1 MLYRPEAGICLYPC
15 RRVCPLLALVEL
27 VEHGE
32 ETLVGS
38 LPVCDLA
45 SVAVKVIENRLA
57 HRAGRGNHNHK
68 RLSAARGRLLHNLVE
83 IAVADSVE
91 LVDNDGVRVEAVE
104 GIRVRGQRLELGG
117 RRRKVNV
124 VAALFE
130 NGGELGALLH
140 HVYGL
145 CERLFR
151 LVFLGRYGVNLRRAL
166 VVCDEHIER
175 ESREERTL
183 AVLSPYKK
191 ECLSKAPV
199 SRRPLEP
206 PEKELY
212 KCFLEKLEGQRLA
225 ERSLRLLAKPLDEDN
240 RPFADGLVEVIRRA
254 LVRRVH
260 FRHEATVHGFY
271 PSARDDFAGG
281 NPLPIFPDVV
291 HYLPDRAAGF
301 VIKLISSSP
310 ADFFSFS
317 GSNATSWFVRAEKD
331 LIVVL

>member
-1 MLYRPEAGICLYPC
+1 M
-15 RRVCPLLALVEL
+15 
-27 VEHGE
+27 
-32 ETLVGS
+32 
-38 LPVCDLA
+38 
-45 SVAVKVIENRLA
+45 
-57 HRAGRGNHNHK
+57 
-68 RLSAARGRLLHNLVE
+68 
-83 IAVADSVE
+83 
-91 LVDNDGVRVEAVE
+91 
-104 GIRVRGQRLELGG
+104 
-117 RRRKVNV
+117 
-124 VAALFE
+124 
-130 NGGELGALLH
+130 
-140 HVYGL
+140 
-145 CERLFR
+145 
-151 LVFLGRYGVNLRRAL
+151 VFLGRYGVNLRRAL

-212 KCFLEKLEGQRLA
+212 ICFLEKLERQRLA

-240 RPFADGLVEVIRRA
+240 RPFAYGLVEVIRRA

-260 FRHEATVHGFY
+260 FCHEATVNGLY

-317 GSNATSWFVRAEKD
+317 GSNATS
-331 LIVVL
+331 